1 MARIAIEFI
10 FELNTTVVIPYL
22 QAAMYSFV
30 YHLNTIIIALY
41 YKEKSISL
49 TNKKIGSTI
58 PDPRKRVVKGVGD
71 KAQYEKMR
79 WIITKENN
87 RRNFQ
92 SKNSQLLMFT
102 LAKEVIFSSTRPKSV
117 CGKSIDFLSQPR
129 EMLLPKQLNE

>member
-10 FELNTTVVIPYL
+10 FELNTTIVIPYL
-22 QAAMYSFV
+22 QAAVYSFV

-79 WIITKENN
+79 
-87 RRNFQ
+87 
-92 SKNSQLLMFT
+92 
-102 LAKEVIFSSTRPKSV
+102 
-117 CGKSIDFLSQPR
+117 
-129 EMLLPKQLNE
+129 